1 MQLKS
6 MTGSAN
12 MVINTDIMSLN
23 LDISSVNGRF
33 LELYLKLPDELRHL
47 ESKLKAL
54 CHDRLTRGKIDIFIS
69 MSLNASQS
77 LQLDKDEL
85 QALTKALNEIKELL
99 PQSSVNAFEILNYP
113 GVIKQ
118 PLNIKEI
125 IDNEVISNFM
135 KALDTLVITRENEGE
150 RLKALLFTLL
160 DKFEKL
166 LSPISEHLDSL
177 VILERERILSKISKY
192 KTEIEFDDNRVAQ
205 EIALNAQHAD
215 IREEYDRLTSH
226 IKEVRE
232 ILTKGGICGKRLD
245 FMMQEFNRECNTLAS
260 KATNLDITKLAV
272 ELKVL
277 TEQMREQVQNI
288 E

>member
-160 DKFEKL
+160 D
-166 LSPISEHLDSL
+166 
-177 VILERERILSKISKY
+177 
-192 KTEIEFDDNRVAQ
+192 EFDDNRVAQ